1 MTAVWAFISEPQNPC
16 GDAVNI
22 WYTIAVEKKVT
33 TDARKPNGFDR
44 DILEWNIPE
53 RDSF

>member
-1 MTAVWAFISEPQNPC
+1 MPNAPFWDESLRGN
-16 GDAVNI
+16 AVNI
-22 WYTIAVEKKVT
+22 WYTITVKKMRNP
-33 TDARKPNGFDR
+33 DARKPGGFDR

>member
-1 MTAVWAFISEPQNPC
+1 MPVF
-16 GDAVNI
+16 
-22 WYTIAVEKKVT
+22 WYTIAVEKKAK
-33 TDARKPNGFDR
+33 TDAIKPSGFGR